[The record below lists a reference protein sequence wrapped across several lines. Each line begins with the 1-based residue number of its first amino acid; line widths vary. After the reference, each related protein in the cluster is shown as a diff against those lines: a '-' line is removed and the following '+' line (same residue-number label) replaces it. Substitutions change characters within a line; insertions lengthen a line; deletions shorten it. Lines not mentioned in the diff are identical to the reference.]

1 MLKDKCILLGVSGG
15 IAAYKAAELASRLK
29 KAGARVKVIM
39 TENATKFI
47 SPLTFESLT
56 GNKCFT
62 DTFDRNFEFKVE
74 HIELAKEADI
84 LVVAPASADIIA
96 KLACGLAD
104 DMLSTVALACTC
116 KKLVVPAMN
125 TRMYENPIVKDN
137 ILRLE
142 NYGFDVMEAASGY
155 LACGDTG
162 AGKMPEPY
170 EIYDRIE
177 YHTAYEKDLS
187 GKKVLVTAGPTM
199 EAVDPVRFISNH
211 SSGKMGIELAKAAYY
226 RGAKVSLVLG
236 KTGERVV
243 KGIET
248 VNIIS
253 AKDMYREVISRAD
266 EADIIIKAAAV
277 ADYRPKNIA
286 ENKVKKTGEEM
297 SIELERT
304 DDILAYLGEHKKGR
318 QFLCGF
324 SMETE
329 NLLENSRKKLEK
341 KKLDMIVANNLKT
354 EGAGFGTDTNVA
366 SIITKDDIQSL
377 SLMSKSELAHKILDF
392 IKMKGNEHE

>member
-84 LVVAPASADIIA
+84 LVVAPASADIVA

-286 ENKVKKTGEEM
+286 ENKVKKTDEEM
-297 SIELERT
+297 YIELERT

>member
-62 DTFDRNFEFKVE
+62 DTFHRNFEFKVE

-84 LVVAPASADIIA
+84 LVVAPASADIVA

-297 SIELERT
+297 CIELERT

>member
-84 LVVAPASADIIA
+84 LVVAPASADIVA

-248 VNIIS
+248 VNTIS

-297 SIELERT
+297 YIELERT